1 MTLEQWKIC
10 CEKSIRSN
18 FKVRNVRVFS
28 SPARHQRITA
38 GRRAHVRKWI
48 GALRQA
54 RHPESEPLVAGLV
67 LWKIA

>member
-1 MTLEQWKIC
+1 MTLDQWKIC

-18 FKVRNVRVFS
+18 FKVRNSRVFTNDT
-28 SPARHQRITA
+28 RHLRIV
-38 GRRAHVRKWI
+38 GERRVKLRKWI

-54 RHPESEPLVAGLV
+54 RHPDSAPLVADAV